1 MTETKSAN
9 NSKANSNSPIWPIN
23 LRYHTS
29 GWYFYGTKSE
39 ATYQGGLQGSPYR
52 CLAIWQRAILQ
63 KMFPSR
69 HFSQKIG
76 SQSQK
81 NVIGRTL
88 PANFPKFVLI
98 LYGLLKMSKGQM
110 LPDPDL
116 ELINVK
122 SLDFTKPKL
131 FFKNIG

>member
-1 MTETKSAN
+1 
-9 NSKANSNSPIWPIN
+9 
-23 LRYHTS
+23 
-29 GWYFYGTKSE
+29 
-39 ATYQGGLQGSPYR
+39 
-52 CLAIWQRAILQ
+52 
-63 KMFPSR
+63 MFPSR